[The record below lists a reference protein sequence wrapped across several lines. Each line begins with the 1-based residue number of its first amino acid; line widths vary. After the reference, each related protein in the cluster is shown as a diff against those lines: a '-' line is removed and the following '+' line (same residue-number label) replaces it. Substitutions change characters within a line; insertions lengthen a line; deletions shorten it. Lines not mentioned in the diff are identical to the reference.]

1 MGALPHRQAAA
12 ATCRPV
18 EDVPRCVSVTVKLL
32 AKMPEERY
40 QTAAGVENDLCHC
53 LADWKRRQCI
63 DDCPWAKMMKES
75 ETLSK
80 LLAAFF
86 PKAEESTLGRI
97 LVEAVILL
105 SMRTEADSARLL
117 RDAAQA
123 YKVDTD
129 VKYSSIFRLHH
140 LWTRCHG

>member
-1 MGALPHRQAAA
+1 M
-12 ATCRPV
+12 
-18 EDVPRCVSVTVKLL
+18 SVTVKLL

-123 YKVDTD
+123 YKVTPT
-129 VKYSSIFRLHH
+129 SSTPQYLDFTTCGPAAMDDIQVSKSS
-140 LWTRCHG
+140 LWIRRRDGIS